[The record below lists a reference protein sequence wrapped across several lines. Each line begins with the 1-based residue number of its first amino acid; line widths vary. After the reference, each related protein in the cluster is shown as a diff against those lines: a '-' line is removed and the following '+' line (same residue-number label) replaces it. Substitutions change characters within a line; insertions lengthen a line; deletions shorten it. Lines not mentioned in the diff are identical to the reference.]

1 MDRIIGFI
9 FVCISAAGF
18 GTLAIFGR
26 YAYAA
31 GMDAITILFI
41 RFSLSALVMFCIL
54 TLKGESL
61 PRGKVLFRPIGMGA
75 IGYVGQAFC
84 YFTALHY
91 ASSGLVALLLYL
103 YPTFV
108 AILSVFVFRKRL
120 NHIKISA
127 IGLALL
133 GTALTVGPA
142 GGRLPGILLAISAAL
157 IYSFYIIV
165 GTHVM
170 RQISA
175 VQSSTIIFT
184 SAGAMS
190 GILMLMNGPQWP
202 ETAEGCAAIAA
213 IVMVATVLPV
223 GSFLA
228 GLKRIGP
235 TNAAMLST
243 LEPVVTVVLAA
254 LLFEE
259 TLRPLALIGGGLI
272 LIAVIML
279 AGSELRQP
287 QGHHKEEMF
296 H

>member
-1 MDRIIGFI
+1 
-9 FVCISAAGF
+9 
-18 GTLAIFGR
+18 
-26 YAYAA
+26 
-31 GMDAITILFI
+31 
-41 RFSLSALVMFCIL
+41 
-54 TLKGESL
+54 
-61 PRGKVLFRPIGMGA
+61 MGA